1 MKYQALMVL
10 TMKEKIAQMYP
21 SAALV
26 LKRLTWGFWH
36 KTLSLKYRLEVNS
49 VNPDQSALV
58 GAV

>member
-1 MKYQALMVL
+1 MVL

-26 LKRLTWGFWH
+26 LKRLTWGFWY
-36 KTLSLKYRLEVNS
+36 KIKNRTLSLKYRLEVNS
-49 VNPDQSALV
+49 VNPDQVALV